1 MDRISLQQ
9 VEETY
14 LRVKSVTKQLVY
26 LSPTKDHANGNMSI
40 FRQKKIFWPEEE
52 RFVRIRVSA
61 RTIRT
66 IEKKGISSLAK
77 NTGIDLRKLAFDDV
91 RPARLLYLTQNP
103 MQVPRAKNPKNKM
116 KNSERLAASLKKPIL
131 PCYID
136 GCIFWLR
143 DGEVDKIYQL
153 ILAQKEADLAG
164 QMALRE
170 AEAAALKAKKQN

>member
-40 FRQKKIFWPEEE
+40 FRQKKIFWPEEK

-66 IEKKGISSLAK
+66 IEKRGISSLAK
-77 NTGIDLRKLAFDDV
+77 TAGINLKNLPFDDV
-91 RPARLLYLTQNP
+91 RTSRLQYLAQNP
-103 MQVPRAKNPKNKM
+103 MQVPRPK
-116 KNSERLAASLKKPIL
+116 
-131 PCYID
+131 
-136 GCIFWLR
+136 
-143 DGEVDKIYQL
+143 
-153 ILAQKEADLAG
+153 
-164 QMALRE
+164 
-170 AEAAALKAKKQN
+170 